1 MREPKV
7 AGCLIDRGGLAAKWW
22 TRPIPLCI
30 GVVDA
35 GHMELWSEEVRTAG
49 LVIAAGLLM
58 VLAGLAKKQLAWRP
72 RRQLAHTRQ
81 RWNWWRRW
89 LGR

>member
-1 MREPKV
+1 
-7 AGCLIDRGGLAAKWW
+7 
-22 TRPIPLCI
+22 
-30 GVVDA
+30 
-35 GHMELWSEEVRTAG
+35 MELWSEEVRTAG

-72 RRQLAHTRQ
+72 RRQLARTRQ

-89 LGR
+89 LSR